1 MSNKQLA
8 GEVHKQIIRKFEKR
22 KIHSSFIDN
31 ILGADLP
38 DIQLISKFKKGIS
51 FYYVLLIFLG
61 NTHLL
66 FIWKIKI
73 KEVL

>member
-38 DIQLISKFKKGIS
+38 DIQLTSKFKKGIS
-51 FYYVLLIFLG
+51 FYYVLLIFLV

-66 FIWKIKI
+66 FI
-73 KEVL
+73 